1 MEQFIDKVRTLIKQR
16 QEIQRNRPWLTF
28 RDPQEW
34 LEALIREVQEV
45 RDELKPHNQIHLED
59 ELGDIFRNYMSL
71 LSVLENQWYISDT
84 KKVLEKSYEKF
95 HERVSA
101 VIDATDKE
109 SSDRARDEI
118 KKTQK
123 LRLEKQH
130 RDLYPS

>member
-1 MEQFIDKVRTLIKQR
+1 MEQFIDKVRALIKQR
-16 QEIQRNRPWLTF
+16 QQIQRNRPWLTF

-45 RDELKPHNQIHLED
+45 KEELKPQNQIHLED

-71 LSVLENQWYISDT
+71 LSVLENQWYITDT
-84 KKVLEKSYEKF
+84 SVVLQKSYDKF

-101 VIDATDKE
+101 VIDAKDKE
-109 SSDRARDEI
+109 SSDHARDEI

-123 LRLEKQH
+123 QRLKKQH
-130 RDLYPS
+130 RDLYVS